1 MSNARPIRP
10 AFLGVEIDAA
20 ARLVRNVNLE
30 ANFACPEPPRASN
43 SSRFEERTTN
53 AWPQGSRGVSMS
65 IVARYKSGARNLL
78 HLKLSNGGRNEATIS
93 RSTGFVALSFL
104 AMTALSNSAL
114 PQDVMVP
121 FAIGYVHLDS
131 DPRQNARNAYYQI
144 PVTPLG
150 RAVAGAEVA
159 ILDSEFIG
167 REIGIDFNL
176 EVARNDNMEALALI
190 IRRWVN
196 EGIHFIVADLPA
208 TELLWLADSVF
219 GLPVT
224 IFNISAPDDALRGEQ
239 CRTNVIHS
247 IPSRRMLTDALV
259 QMLAERRWSDVLVLR
274 GPKPEDAATI
284 DALVR
289 SAEAFGIN
297 IVEVRDFAE
306 DPRNAATANIALLTA
321 GPEHDIVFIADATGE
336 FAVTV
341 PYQTNDP
348 RPVVGAAGLV
358 AAAWHWSWER
368 SGAPQLNAR
377 FEFLA
382 ERRTGPEDWAAWVS
396 VRAVVQSVLRTGST
410 DYPDLLAFILSD
422 QMSLD
427 GAKGSPLSVRQ
438 WNQQLRQPILITT
451 SNNVVERAPLEGFI
465 DPVNDLDTLG
475 VPQSQS
481 ACRF

>member
-1 MSNARPIRP
+1 MS
-10 AFLGVEIDAA
+10 V
-20 ARLVRNVNLE
+20 
-30 ANFACPEPPRASN
+30 
-43 SSRFEERTTN
+43 
-53 AWPQGSRGVSMS
+53 S
-65 IVARYKSGARNLL
+65 IVTRYTTRQSGSAGDWPHVKSCDLGAGKGSIR
-78 HLKLSNGGRNEATIS
+78 
-93 RSTGFVALSFL
+93 RSTSLIALSFV
-104 AMTALSNSAL
+104 AMAALTNPAL
-114 PQDVMVP
+114 PQDVMAP
-121 FAIGYVHLDS
+121 FSVGYVHLDS

-150 RAVAGAEVA
+150 RAVTGAEVA

-190 IRRWVN
+190 IRRWVD
-196 EGIHFIVADLPA
+196 EGIHFVVADLPA
-208 TELLWLADSVF
+208 TELLWLADSVS

-239 CRTNVIHS
+239 CRTNIIHS

-274 GPKPEDAATI
+274 GPKPEDVATV
-284 DALVR
+284 DALIQ

-297 IVEVRDFAE
+297 LVDIRDFA
-306 DPRNAATANIALLTA
+306 DDSRNAATANIALLTA
-321 GPEHDIVFIADATGE
+321 GPEHDIVFVADATGE
-336 FAVTV
+336 FAVMV

-358 AAAWHWSWER
+358 ATAWHWAWER
-368 SGAPQLNAR
+368 SGAPQVNAR

-396 VRAVVQSVLRTGST
+396 VRAIVQSVLRTGST
-410 DYPDLLAFILSD
+410 NYPDLLAFILSD

-427 GAKGSPLSVRQ
+427 GAKSTPLSVRP